1 MRVSYKE
8 TTMGDNIT
16 LHATDR
22 QLYLILKLFLFI
34 YICSISTFSVRKM
47 KKNQTLFM
55 LVTQKTQH

>member
-16 LHATDR
+16 LHVTDR

-34 YICSISTFSVRKM
+34 YICKISTFSVRKM